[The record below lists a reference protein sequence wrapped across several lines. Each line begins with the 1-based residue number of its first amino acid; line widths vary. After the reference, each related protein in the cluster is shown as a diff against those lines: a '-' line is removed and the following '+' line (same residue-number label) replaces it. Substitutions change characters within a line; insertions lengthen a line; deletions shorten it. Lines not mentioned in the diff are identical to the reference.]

1 MKRWVGQQLATALV
15 HHSNSVVVVID
26 PDSIVDATTDP
37 DSTPSIEIVDHWW
50 ALRAAYERSGRRRPM
65 EAEPLVLVLR
75 PPMTAAEI
83 PWDIQ
88 QACTVVS
95 HIRLP
100 GESEIQAALREL
112 DEDEFDAAMAV
123 IRSGREDPA
132 LGILRSVTGVSL
144 RGDPLGASDQ
154 LRLAARLALRK
165 TPSSA
170 LASLGRRWVTDATLV
185 GLLESPPDP
194 GPLQNRWQDFLGGV
208 QDEWQGVFG
217 QTKPEMTAL
226 FATRLLEPALAP
238 DGSDPWTRVG
248 VRLLTDEEKAEDLLA
263 APPDV
268 SGQTVQE
275 WIEAALWWGDVRRMT
290 VHASRELRTAAWAVW
305 EQLDAAFVPWLQ
317 QRYGT
322 LLTSASPWPSSVHR
336 IGQFLARRIRE
347 GKAERV
353 MLIVLDGLGH
363 AQWSHLQETVEL
375 EILEAGS
382 TFALV
387 PTYTTVSRQAIFA
400 GDLPH
405 SSPTTLWTTQPEPA
419 RWRELWAGEGI
430 PVTRVAYHR
439 VRGRL
444 PHDHL
449 GLGDAQVIGLVVN
462 AVDDLMHTSELFG
475 DAQLLANLDVWTD
488 NGFLTDLVARSTA
501 AGFETWITSDHGNLE
516 CVGTR
521 GVSEGVAI
529 EAAGKRLLRYPNRT
543 LRDAS
548 AASGIVWDDIPGMP
562 SSAEPLLFAAGR
574 AAFTKNLV
582 SVSHGGLSL
591 DEVIVPLARV
601 SA

>member
-1 MKRWVGQQLATALV
+1 MRRWVRQQVETALSD
-15 HHSNSVVVVID
+15 HSAPVIVIVD
-26 PDSIVDATTDP
+26 PDSIVDATTDR
-37 DSTPSIEIVDHWW
+37 DSSHSIEIVDHWW
-50 ALRAAYERSGRRRPM
+50 ALRAAYERSGRLRPNGD
-65 EAEPLVLVLR
+65 EPLVLVLR
-75 PPMTAAEI
+75 PPLTAADV

-88 QACTVVS
+88 QVCEVVS
-95 HIRLP
+95 HIKLP
-100 GESEIQAALREL
+100 GGVEIQAALREL
-112 DEDEFDAAMAV
+112 DDDELDAAIAA
-123 IRSGREDPA
+123 ISSRRDDPA
-132 LGILRSVTGVSL
+132 RGILHSVTGIAL
-144 RGDPLGASDQ
+144 RDEHVGLPDQ
-154 LRLAARLALRK
+154 LRLAVRLVLRKGVSPALARL
-165 TPSSA
+165 
-170 LASLGRRWVTDATLV
+170 GQRWVTDATLV

-194 GPLQNRWQDFLGGV
+194 SPLQLRWQNFLAGL
-208 QDEWQGVFG
+208 QDEWHGVFG
-217 QTKPEMTAL
+217 QTKPEMTVL
-226 FATRLLEPALAP
+226 FATHLLEPALAP
-238 DGSDPWTRVG
+238 DEGDPWTRVG
-248 VRLLTDEEKAEDLLA
+248 IRLPSDEERALDLLA

-268 SGQTVQE
+268 SGRTVQG
-275 WIEAALWWGDVRRMT
+275 WIDAALWWGDVRRMT
-290 VHASRELRTAAWAVW
+290 ARGSSELRAAAWTAW
-305 EQLDAAFVPWLQ
+305 EQLDDAFVPWLR

-322 LLTSASPWPSSVHR
+322 LLTSASPWPGSVHR
-336 IGQFLARRIRE
+336 IGPFLARRVRE

-363 AQWSHLQETVEL
+363 AQWSHLLERLDLET
-375 EILEAGS
+375 IEAGS

-400 GDLPH
+400 GDLPQ
-405 SSPTTLWTTQPEPA
+405 SSPSTLWTTHPEPT

-430 PVTRVAYHR
+430 PVTRVEYHR

-475 DAQLLANLDVWTD
+475 DAQLLANLDVWTA

-574 AAFTKNLV
+574 TAFTKNLV

>member
-1 MKRWVGQQLATALV
+1 MKRWVRQQLETALADY
-15 HHSNSVVVVID
+15 SAPVIVIVD
-26 PDSIVDATTDP
+26 PDSIVEPTSEP
-37 DSTPSIEIVDHWW
+37 DSSRSIEIVDHWW
-50 ALRAAYERSGRRRPM
+50 ALRAAYERSGRRRPNRD
-65 EAEPLVLVLR
+65 EPLVLVLR
-75 PPMTAAEI
+75 PPLTTADV

-88 QACTVVS
+88 QVCDVVS
-95 HIRLP
+95 HIKLP
-100 GESEIQAALREL
+100 GEAEIQAALREL
-112 DEDEFDAAMAV
+112 DDDEFDAAIAA
-123 IRSGREDPA
+123 IRSRRDDPA
-132 LGILRSVTGVSL
+132 GGILHSVTGIAL
-144 RGDPLGASDQ
+144 RDEHVGAPDQ
-154 LRLAARLALRK
+154 LRLAVRIALRK
-165 TPSSA
+165 GASPA
-170 LASLGRRWVTDATLV
+170 LARLGQRWVTDATLV

-194 GPLQNRWQDFLGGV
+194 SPLQLRWQNFLAGA

-226 FATRLLEPALAP
+226 FATHLLEPALAP
-238 DGSDPWTRVG
+238 DGGDPWTRVG
-248 VRLLTDEEKAEDLLA
+248 IRLPSDEERALDLLA

-268 SGQTVQE
+268 SGQTVHE
-275 WIEAALWWGDVRRMT
+275 WIDAALWWGDVRRMT
-290 VHASRELRTAAWAVW
+290 AHGSSELRTAAWTAW
-305 EQLDAAFVPWLQ
+305 EQLDDAFVPWLR

-336 IGQFLARRIRE
+336 IGQFLARRVRE

-363 AQWSHLQETVEL
+363 AQWSHLRERLDL

-405 SSPTTLWTTQPEPA
+405 SSPTTLWTTHPEPA

-475 DAQLLANLDVWTD
+475 DAQLLANLDVWTA

-521 GVSEGVAI
+521 AVSEGVAI

-574 AAFTKNLV
+574 TAFTKNLV

-591 DEVIVPLARV
+591 DEVIVPLVRV